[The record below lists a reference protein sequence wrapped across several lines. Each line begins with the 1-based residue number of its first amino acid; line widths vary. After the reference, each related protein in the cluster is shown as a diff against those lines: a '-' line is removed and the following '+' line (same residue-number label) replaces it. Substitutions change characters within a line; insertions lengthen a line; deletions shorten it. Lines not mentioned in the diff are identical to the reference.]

1 MSTAAALPV
10 LVSGAT
16 GFVGQTLL
24 RHLHQSA
31 LPVHVL
37 SRPAHDLLLPAS
49 LGYACDGIDT
59 VFHLAAYAHVNHAQ
73 TRHLYAVNVAG
84 TQHLLNAAVD
94 AGVRHFVYVSSILAD
109 PAYDQ
114 PRTAYGDSKWQAEQ
128 LLNEAHAQGK
138 IAVSIVRPVNVYGP
152 GMKGNLMTLLRLIRK
167 GVLLPLPHVDN
178 AFSMIGVEDL
188 CAALI
193 LVAQQAHPNT
203 DTNKASAA
211 APVYVLSDG
220 ESYQIKQVE
229 KAMREAFGKVQPTW
243 ATPRQLFFAAALM
256 LEIAGR
262 LLPLKNSPGLR
273 SYRALTRN
281 YRADSAASLAQLGYT
296 PRSTFFNTL
305 PQIVAAMDK

>member
-1 MSTAAALPV
+1 MALPV

-16 GFVGQTLL
+16 GFIGQTLL

-49 LGYACDGIDT
+49 LRSACEGIDT
-59 VFHLAAYAHVNHAQ
+59 VFHLAAYAHVNHAH

-84 TQHLLNAAVD
+84 TQHLLNAAIS

-109 PAYDQ
+109 PAFDQ

-128 LLNEAHAQGK
+128 WLIDAHAQGK
-138 IAVSIVRPVNVYGP
+138 IDVSIVRPVNVYGP

-167 GVLLPLPHVDN
+167 GVLPPLPQVDN

-193 LVAQQAHPNT
+193 LIAQQAQLT
-203 DTNKASAA
+203 TTSTTAATEASPT
-211 APVYVLSDG
+211 APTYVLSDG
-220 ESYQIKQVE
+220 ESYQIKDIE
-229 KAMREAFGKVQPTW
+229 RAMRQAFGRSQPRW
-243 ATPRQLFFAAALM
+243 ATPRQLFFMMALM
-256 LEIAGR
+256 LEIVGR
-262 LLPLKNSPGLR
+262 LLPIPNSPGLR

-281 YRADSAASLAQLGYT
+281 YRADSAASLAQLGYN

-305 PQIVAAMDK
+305 PLIVAAMDQ

>member
-1 MSTAAALPV
+1 MSASMALPV

-24 RHLHQSA
+24 RHLQQSA

-49 LGYACDGIDT
+49 LRSACEGIDT
-59 VFHLAAYAHVNHAQ
+59 VFHLAAYAHVNHAH

-84 TQHLLNAAVD
+84 TQHLLNAAIS

-109 PAYDQ
+109 PAFDQ
-114 PRTAYGDSKWQAEQ
+114 PRTAYGDSKRQAEQ

-138 IAVSIVRPVNVYGP
+138 MAVSIVRPVNVYGP
-152 GMKGNLMTLLRLIRK
+152 GMKGNLMTLMRLIRK
-167 GVLLPLPHVDN
+167 GVLPPLPQVDN

-188 CAALI
+188 CAALM
-193 LVAQQAHPNT
+193 LVAQQAHANT
-203 DTNKASAA
+203 DTSKASTA
-211 APVYVLSDG
+211 APVYLLSDG
-220 ESYQIKQVE
+220 QSYQIKQVE
-229 KAMREAFGKVQPTW
+229 KAMREAFGKVQPAW
-243 ATPRQLFFAAALM
+243 ASPRQLFFAAALM

-262 LLPLKNSPGLR
+262 LLPLKSSPGLR

-281 YRADSAASLAQLGYT
+281 YRADSAASLAQLGYN

-305 PQIVAAMDK
+305 PQIVAAMDQ

>member
-1 MSTAAALPV
+1 M
-10 LVSGAT
+10 
-16 GFVGQTLL
+16 
-24 RHLHQSA
+24 
-31 LPVHVL
+31 
-37 SRPAHDLLLPAS
+37 LLPAS
-49 LGYACDGIDT
+49 LRPACEGIDT

-73 TRHLYAVNVAG
+73 TRHLYAVNVDG

-94 AGVRHFVYVSSILAD
+94 AGVRHFVYISSILAD
-109 PAYDQ
+109 PAYDE

-128 LLNEAHAQGK
+128 LLNDAHAQGK
-138 IAVSIVRPVNVYGP
+138 MTVSIVRPVNVYGP

-167 GVLLPLPHVDN
+167 GVLPPLPHVDN

-203 DTNKASAA
+203 DTIKASTA

-229 KAMREAFGKVQPTW
+229 KAMREAFGKVQPAW

-256 LEIAGR
+256 QEIAGR

-281 YRADSAASLAQLGYT
+281 YRADSGASLAQLGYN

-305 PQIVAAMDK
+305 PQIVAAMDH

>member
-1 MSTAAALPV
+1 MSVATALPV

-24 RHLHQSA
+24 RHLHQAA

-49 LGYACDGIDT
+49 LGSACEGIDT

-84 TQHLLNAAVD
+84 TQHLLNAAVS
-94 AGVRHFVYVSSILAD
+94 AGVRHFVYISSILAD

-128 LLNEAHAQGK
+128 VLVDAHAQGK
-138 IAVSIVRPVNVYGP
+138 IAVSIVRPVNVYGA

-167 GVLLPLPHVDN
+167 GMLPPLPRFDN
-178 AFSMIGVEDL
+178 TFSMIGVEDL
-188 CAALI
+188 CAALM
-193 LVAQQAHPNT
+193 LVAQ
-203 DTNKASAA
+203 KAPSTITSPA
-211 APVYVLSDG
+211 APIYVLSDG
-220 ESYQIKQVE
+220 ECYQIKAIERAIRQ
-229 KAMREAFGKVQPTW
+229 AIGRSQPDW
-243 ATPRQLFFAAALM
+243 ATPRQLFFLMALI
-256 LEIAGR
+256 LEISGR
-262 LLPLKNSPGLR
+262 LLPIPNSPGLR
-273 SYRALTRN
+273 SYRALARN
-281 YRADSAASLAQLGYT
+281 YRADSAASLAQLGYN

-305 PQIVAAMDK
+305 PQIVAAMDQ

>member
-1 MSTAAALPV
+1 MSAAAVLPV

-24 RHLHQSA
+24 RHLHQA
-31 LPVHVL
+31 AFPVHVL

-49 LGYACDGIDT
+49 LRSACEGIDT

-84 TQHLLNAAVD
+84 TQHLLSAAIS

-109 PAYDQ
+109 PAFDQ
-114 PRTAYGDSKWQAEQ
+114 PRSAYGDSKWQAEQ
-128 LLNEAHAQGK
+128 LLNDAHVQGK

-167 GVLLPLPHVDN
+167 GLLPPLPHVDN

-188 CAALI
+188 CAALM
-193 LVAQQAHPNT
+193 LVLQKTPST
-203 DTNKASAA
+203 VTSPT

-220 ESYQIKQVE
+220 ERYQIKAIE
-229 KAMREAFGKVQPTW
+229 SAMRQAFGRSQPGW
-243 ATPRQLFFAAALM
+243 ATPRQLFFMMALM
-256 LEIAGR
+256 LEIVGR
-262 LLPLKNSPGLR
+262 LLPIPNSPGLR

-281 YRADSAASLAQLGYT
+281 YRADSAASLAQLGYN

-305 PQIVAAMDK
+305 PQIVAAMDQ

>member
-1 MSTAAALPV
+1 MSATTALPV

-24 RHLHQSA
+24 RHLHQAA

-37 SRPAHDLLLPAS
+37 GRPVHDLLLPAS
-49 LGYACDGIDT
+49 LRPACEGIDT

-73 TRHLYAVNVAG
+73 MRHLYAVNVAG

-128 LLNEAHAQGK
+128 LLNEAHAHGK
-138 IAVSIVRPVNVYGP
+138 MAVSIVRPVNVYGP

-167 GVLLPLPHVDN
+167 GVLPPLPRVDN

-188 CAALI
+188 CEALI
-193 LVAQQAHPNT
+193 RVAGQVPSPAVSP
-203 DTNKASAA
+203 A

-220 ESYQIKQVE
+220 ESYQIKE
-229 KAMREAFGKVQPTW
+229 IERAMRQAFGRSQPGW
-243 ATPRQLFFAAALM
+243 ATPRQLFFMMALM
-256 LEIAGR
+256 LEITGR
-262 LLPLKNSPGLR
+262 LLPIPNSPGLR
-273 SYRALTRN
+273 SYRALARN
-281 YRADSAASLAQLGYT
+281 YRADSAASLAQLGYN

-305 PQIVAAMDK
+305 PLIVAAMDQ